1 MNFANNEDSK
11 NLLRRIHMAQGPSF
25 PSISRRRFL
34 QSSGAAVGA
43 AALGSSFLAAC
54 AGTSSSAST
63 NSSLPT
69 LQQWY
74 HQYGETGTHEAVL
87 RYAKSFTKANVNVSW
102 IAGTG
107 NAYPDKVRA
116 ALLGSNPPDVFE
128 LPGISVSQVKAGQ
141 VEPLDDIIA
150 DVKSDFL
157 PADLTPFTV
166 DGHVYGIKMISDPTF
181 VYYRKSLFQ
190 KAGITSVPTTVD
202 ELIAVA
208 KKLTTG
214 SVKGIYIGPDG
225 GVDALHQIGVWAA
238 GADLVTP
245 DNKIAFNTDRVATM
259 FEKIYE
265 LNTSGGVLP
274 DAPTF
279 WWDPSAFTQG
289 LCAMQWC
296 GLWAMP
302 GITKAIGDDFG
313 IFPWPS
319 LDAQGQPATVNGGW
333 AEMVAAKGKNV
344 AVAKELVKSL
354 WIDSTAT
361 QIDWN
366 VGYGFHVP
374 PRASIASQ
382 TTKLQ
387 SSPASD
393 AVSILNKYG
402 HAASVYW
409 TAAMDTTMEGAISN
423 IVKSGKNAKTLL
435 DQAADQCNT
444 QLQQELI

>member
-1 MNFANNEDSK
+1 MV
-11 NLLRRIHMAQGPSF
+11 QGRSLS
-25 PSISRRRFL
+25 SISRRRFL

-54 AGTSSSAST
+54 AGTGSSSG

-87 RYAKSFTKANVNVSW
+87 RYAKTFKKANINVSW

-116 ALLGSNPPDVFE
+116 SLLGSNPPDVFE
-128 LPGISVSQVKAGQ
+128 LSGISVDMVKAGQ
-141 VEPLDDIIA
+141 LEPLDDIIA

-157 PADLTPFTV
+157 PADLVPYTV
-166 DGHVYGIKMISDPTF
+166 DGKVYGIKMLSDPTF
-181 VYYRKSLFQ
+181 IYYRKSLFQ
-190 KAGITSVPTTVD
+190 KAGITQPPTTVD
-202 ELIAVA
+202 ELITVT
-208 KKLTTG
+208 KKLSSG
-214 SVKGIYIGPDG
+214 SMKGLYLGPDG
-225 GVDALHQIGVWAA
+225 GVSALAQIA
-238 GADLVTP
+238 GWSTGGDFLSS
-245 DNKIAFNTDRVATM
+245 DNKVTFNTDRFAAVY
-259 FEKIYE
+259 EKIYQ
-265 LNTSGGVLP
+265 LNASGAVLP

-279 WWDPSAFTQG
+279 WWDPSSFTQG

-302 GITKAIGDDFG
+302 GITQALGDDFG
-313 IFPWPS
+313 IFPWPA

-333 AEMVAAKGKNV
+333 AEFVAGKGKNKDL
-344 AVAKELVKSL
+344 AKEYVKSL
-354 WIDSTAT
+354 WVDSTST

-374 PRASIASQ
+374 PRASIAQQ

-393 AVSILNKYG
+393 AVNLLNKYG
-402 HAASVYW
+402 HAMPVYW
-409 TAAMDTTMEGAISN
+409 NAAMETALENAMAS
-423 IVKSGKNAKTLL
+423 IVKDGKNALSLL
-435 DQAADQCNT
+435 NQAADKCNT
-444 QLQQELI
+444 EIQNQLK